1 MYPLVS
7 IIVPTLNRP
16 DYLKI
21 TLNSIFTQ
29 TYLNIEVIISDN
41 GSKEDI
47 QHIIHTMEKGGK
59 NVIFRRNESTVP
71 INDHINQ
78 CIEYA
83 NGKYWIIISDDD
95 LISPNFIEELVKLL
109 ELNPK
114 CNVGI
119 SATRIIDID
128 GNKKYDMPVP
138 NWEYKNGLTFVME
151 WLYGNKELP
160 CATFFSMFLRRKIF
174 QDLGEFPNFSDGNN
188 SDNMVFLFAAIQGE
202 VAFSKNSIFYYRF
215 SNSSYGLNTPYGS
228 LARSSHD
235 FKHYM
240 NTNSAFI
247 KALKQIPLNKQRMI
261 VRGVKYMLAYQYIS
275 RLSGH
280 YSEKFSSRIE
290 FILALVKYNLDIEF
304 FIVLIRF
311 LKSDGLIFLK
321 NTLFRKNNE

>member
-21 TLNSIFTQ
+21 TLDSIFTQ
-29 TYLNIEVIISDN
+29 TYPNIEVIISDN

-47 QHIIHTMEKGGK
+47 QHIIHTIEKGSK
-59 NVIFRRNESTVP
+59 NVVFRRNEITVP
-71 INDHINQ
+71 INEHINQ

-95 LISPNFIEELVKLL
+95 LISSNFIEELVKLL
-109 ELNPK
+109 ELNPN

-138 NWEYKNGLTFVME
+138 NWEYKNGLKFVME

-160 CATFFSMFLRRKIF
+160 CATFFSMFLRGKII

-188 SDNMVFLFAAIQGE
+188 SDNLIFLFAAIQGE
-202 VAFSKNSIFYYRF
+202 VAFSKKSIFNYRV

-228 LARSSHD
+228 LARSSYD
-235 FKHYM
+235 FKHYV
-240 NTNSAFI
+240 NTNSVFI
-247 KALKQIPLNKQRMI
+247 KALKQIPLEQQRMI
-261 VRGVKYMLAYQYIS
+261 VQGVKYMLAYQYIN
-275 RLSGH
+275 RLSGI
-280 YSEKFSSRIE
+280 YSKKFSSRIE
-290 FILALVKYNLDIEF
+290 FILALLKYKPDIEF
-304 FIVLIRF
+304 INALCHF
-311 LKSDGLIFLK
+311 LKTNGLIIFK
-321 NTLFRKNNE
+321 THD